1 MEDIL
6 KELILQAPWGV
17 AILVVVMSFLR
28 YLSKYNEAMTSAMR
42 ENSQVICKLANA
54 LARLEERVESMQQE
68 LRSKR

>member
-1 MEDIL
+1 MDEVL

-17 AILVVVMSFLR
+17 AILVVVMAFLR
-28 YLSKYNEAMTSAMR
+28 YLGRYNESMTKAMR

>member
-1 MEDIL
+1 MDEVL

-17 AILVVVMSFLR
+17 AILVVVMAFLR
-28 YLSKYNEAMTSAMR
+28 HLGRYNESMTKAMR
-42 ENSQVICKLANA
+42 ENSRVICKLANA